1 MKTKTSEENLT
12 KEIKRLIDEAP
23 AKGSAA
29 VRGTSAPPRSIAPT
43 DQENLFCGPRKL
55 PSYDQRKKDI
65 IYASDKLN
73 MIFEG
78 KIESDK
84 AMETVE
90 RAIKDQG
97 PLEAKISIADVHHE
111 VNKTRIV
118 VKFEKTSTMK
128 ASQNRTAARNKW
140 SPIDSA
146 TGRPTYPLTD
156 DDLSE
161 VKVSMFS
168 PAWMKEYYDPLY
180 EIKTMYTNQ
189 FSVDSGEVRIDK
201 KRNLL
206 LHGTDALAVLR
217 FDGSVVL
224 TPFLLKK
231 NVSA

>member
-1 MKTKTSEENLT
+1 
-12 KEIKRLIDEAP
+12 
-23 AKGSAA
+23 
-29 VRGTSAPPRSIAPT
+29 
-43 DQENLFCGPRKL
+43 
-55 PSYDQRKKDI
+55 
-65 IYASDKLN
+65 

-140 SPIDSA
+140 SPIDPSSGRPIDPSP
-146 TGRPTYPLTD
+146 GRPTQTLTD
-156 DDLSE
+156 DDLAE

-189 FSVDSGEVRIDK
+189 FSVDSSEVRVDK
-201 KRNLL
+201 RRNLL
-206 LHGTDALAVLR
+206 LHGSDALAVLR

-224 TPFLLKK
+224 TPFLIKK
-231 NVSA
+231 NMSS